1 MNAAEKILKDMETP
15 EGKARMNKWVEEYIA
30 KEKVKSEKI
39 KSMMSNTAY
48 IEWLNQFTQ
57 DKDGFS
63 DDDWLYF
70 PEKISESDRENVEK
84 LCLFYEGIDK
94 YSQKNHIY
102 PIPCEFGNFY
112 RVKLNNFGFEIGIL
126 VGQVTVFFFNKASLE
141 DDKKFIDFND
151 IIIGKKQ
158 DNVDQINATL
168 DSLSNMVITAY
179 ESGVP
184 IEAIVS
190 TLDNTIKG
198 ITSKKEDKPK
208 TLVRKQR
215 IKG

>member
-1 MNAAEKILKDMETP
+1 MTKNLLILM
-15 EGKARMNKWVEEYIA
+15 
-30 KEKVKSEKI
+30 
-39 KSMMSNTAY
+39 
-48 IEWLNQFTQ
+48 
-57 DKDGFS
+57 
-63 DDDWLYF
+63 
-70 PEKISESDRENVEK
+70 
-84 LCLFYEGIDK
+84 
-94 YSQKNHIY
+94 
-102 PIPCEFGNFY
+102 
-112 RVKLNNFGFEIGIL
+112 IL
-126 VGQVTVFFFNKASLE
+126 LLE
-141 DDKKFIDFND
+141 
-151 IIIGKKQ
+151 KKQ

>member
-1 MNAAEKILKDMETP
+1 MNATEKILKDMETP
-15 EGKARMNKWVEEYIA
+15 EGKARMNKWAEDYIA

-57 DKDGFS
+57 NKDRFS
-63 DDDWLYF
+63 DNDWLYS

-84 LCLFYEGIDK
+84 LCLFYEGIGN
-94 YSQKNHIY
+94 YAQQNHIY
-102 PIPCEFGNFY
+102 PIPCGFGNFY
-112 RVKLNNFGFEIGIL
+112 RVKLNGFGFEIGIL
-126 VGQVTVFFFNKASLE
+126 VGQGTAFFFKKVSLE

-158 DNVDQINATL
+158 DNVDQINASL
-168 DSLSNMVITAY
+168 DSLSSMVITAY

-190 TLDNTIKG
+190 TFDHTMKG

-208 TLVRKQR
+208 TLVRK
-215 IKG
+215 

>member
-1 MNAAEKILKDMETP
+1 MNTVEKILKDMETP
-15 EGKARMNKWVEEYIA
+15 EVKARMKKWVEGYIA

-63 DDDWLYF
+63 DDDWLCF

-94 YSQKNHIY
+94 YSQQNHIY
-102 PIPCEFGNFY
+102 PTPCDFGNFY
-112 RVKLNNFGFEIGIL
+112 RVKLNGFGFEIGIL
-126 VGQVTVFFFNKASLE
+126 IGQGVVFFFNKVSLE
-141 DDKKFIDFND
+141 EDKEFIDFND
-151 IIIGKKQ
+151 IMIGKKR
-158 DNVDQINATL
+158 DIVEQINVTL
-168 DSLSNMVITAY
+168 DSLSSMIITAY

-190 TLDNTIKG
+190 TLDNTIKD
-198 ITSKKEDKPK
+198 ITSKQEAISKK
-208 TLVRKQR
+208 
-215 IKG
+215 IKN

>member
-94 YSQKNHIY
+94 YSKQNHIY

-112 RVKLNNFGFEIGIL
+112 RVKLNAFGFEIGIL
-126 VGQVTVFFFNKASLE
+126 VGQGTVFFFNKASLE
-141 DDKKFIDFND
+141 DVQDLENAGDAVNKLWDACIGGESDFLNTYRD
-151 IIIGKKQ
+151 DLAEIC
-158 DNVDQINATL
+158 
-168 DSLSNMVITAY
+168 DSLDNILQKAK
-179 ESGVP
+179 ESRNGLEEEKSLE
-184 IEAIVS
+184 EAF
-190 TLDNTIKG
+190 TFDT
-198 ITSKKEDKPK
+198 TSICI
-208 TLVRKQR
+208 LL
-215 IKG
+215 